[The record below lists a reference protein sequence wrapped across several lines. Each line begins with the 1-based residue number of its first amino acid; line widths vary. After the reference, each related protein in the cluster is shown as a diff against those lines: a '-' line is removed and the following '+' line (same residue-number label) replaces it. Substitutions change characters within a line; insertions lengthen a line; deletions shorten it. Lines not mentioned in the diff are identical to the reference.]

1 MSLYRLYRDYFFSLI
16 LRHLYLFSIFFT
28 DYRYFAEEEKFNA
41 VYKQVM
47 TVMHLDT
54 DAEYVGYF
62 E

>member
-1 MSLYRLYRDYFFSLI
+1 MSPIHDSTLISFFI
-16 LRHLYLFSIFFT
+16 FFYLFFT

-47 TVMHLDT
+47 TVMHIDT

-62 E
+62 EEGGGLF